1 MRKYNLFLLIALLP
15 IFVLGEMDHLVISEI
30 VLQPREREFVTIYN
44 STDAALDLSN
54 YYLTDATDPENGFY
68 YYNLPTGSNYYK
80 AAGTDFMVRF
90 PDGYSI
96 PAKSSVLIS
105 ITTKLAYET
114 NYGETPDLSIKE
126 DFRHAVDTMSTI
138 GTAPYYLDDYKETLV
153 LFYWNGSSSTVQD
166 VDYILWGSTDYAID
180 KSAIAGYNL
189 DTPVDQQE
197 FIPKFAIFQI
207 HENGQKLKRISGEGA
222 EKQSGGNGITGHDE
236 TSEDFSNTW
245 IVVSVGNTKPNISS
259 VTISPE
265 NPTIEDKIKI
275 SAEVTDDSLV
285 AEVNLVYEFEGV
297 KESIAMQKNDGD
309 IYSITLDPFTET
321 GTLLYYV
328 LAMDASGLKDS
339 SLTYNVAIQEP
350 QEEITIATI
359 RENWSDWDGQTVTL
373 QGVVTIGS
381 NILRTDRTSAYF
393 QDASGKG
400 LNLYDGTITNLEKG
414 DSIEVTGELAEYN
427 GVYELKNFASSYTV
441 LASNVPI
448 PNVVTISVGA
458 LVEDPAAYEGSY
470 FQINGTVADRAD
482 NVGGGSNITIEDVT
496 GRTTVRIW
504 NSTNALFN
512 SLEVLVNEELDS
524 LLQPGNMVSVK
535 GVGSLYKDSPQVLLG
550 YAEDVEYYIPG
561 EPGNEITKLSVAPYP
576 FVPQLGEVIKYSYE
590 YPSNCRVILRVYD
603 MSGRFITTLEDGYY
617 ALSWDKENVWDGR
630 NELNELVAPGNY
642 LFHLQTTNRTTGK
655 TRADIAPV
663 VVGVKF

>member
-1 MRKYNLFLLIALLP
+1 MRKNNLFLLIAFLP

-30 VLQPREREFVTIYN
+30 VLQPKEREFVKIYN
-44 STDAALDLSN
+44 LTDAALDLSN
-54 YYLTDATDPENGFY
+54 YYLTDGTDTVNGKF
-68 YYNLPTGSNYYK
+68 YYNLPIGSDFHSGS
-80 AAGTDFMVRF
+80 GTDFMVRF
-90 PDGYSI
+90 PDAYSI
-96 PAKSSVLIS
+96 PAKSSILIS
-105 ITTKLAYET
+105 IMTKSAYET

-153 LFYWNGSSSTVQD
+153 LFYWDGSSPTVQD

-180 KSAIAGYNL
+180 KSAVAGYAA
-189 DTPVDQQE
+189 DTPVDQQK
-197 FIPKFAIFQI
+197 FIPWFEIFQV
-207 HENGQKLKRISGEGA
+207 HDNGQKLKRISDEGT
-222 EKQSGGNGITGHDE
+222 ESQSGGNGITGHDE
-236 TSEDFSNTW
+236 TSENLDQTW
-245 IVVSVGNTKPNISS
+245 TVVSVGNTKPIISS
-259 VTISPE
+259 VALTPAI
-265 NPTIEDKIKI
+265 PTIEDEIRV
-275 SAEVTDDSLV
+275 SAVVSDDGSLAEVSLV
-285 AEVNLVYEFEGV
+285 YKFNGTPATAAMVNETGDSYSVTLEPFAEV
-297 KESIAMQKNDGD
+297 
-309 IYSITLDPFTET
+309 

-328 LAMDASGLKDS
+328 RAVDDTGLKDS
-339 SLTYNVAIQEP
+339 SLTYSVDIVEP
-350 QEEITIATI
+350 PEEITIAMI
-359 RENWSDWDGQTVTL
+359 RENWSDWEGQTVTL
-373 QGVVTIGS
+373 RGVVTIGS
-381 NILRTDRTSAYF
+381 NILRTGRTSAYF
-393 QDASGKG
+393 QDASGRG
-400 LNLYDGTITNLEKG
+400 LNLYDGAITNLAKG
-414 DSIEVTGELAEYN
+414 DSIEVTGELDEYG
-427 GVYELKNFASSYTV
+427 GVYELKDFASSYTV

-448 PNVVTISVGA
+448 PNVVTIPVGA
-458 LVEDPAAYEGSY
+458 LVEDPTAYEGNY

-496 GRTTVRIW
+496 GRVTVRIW

-512 SLEVLVNEELDS
+512 SLEELVNEELDS

-535 GVGSLYKDSPQVLLG
+535 GVGSLYNNSPQVLLG

-561 EPGNEITKLSVAPYP
+561 EPGNEKTKLSVAPYP

-617 ALSWDKENVWDGR
+617 ALSWHKENVWDGR